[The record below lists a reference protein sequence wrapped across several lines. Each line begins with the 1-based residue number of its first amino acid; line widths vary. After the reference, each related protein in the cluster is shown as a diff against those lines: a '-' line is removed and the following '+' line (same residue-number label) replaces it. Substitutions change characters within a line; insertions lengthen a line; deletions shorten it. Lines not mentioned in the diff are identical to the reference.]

1 MLFLQ
6 VLDAIVLRDAAGGLG
21 IVSAAKLPK
30 KQSWYTE
37 LPGGKGAI
45 VAVDLDN
52 IEEHGDVAL
61 EVAYRVLRAQ
71 IVADARRK
79 AFASLAESSSS
90 ASPPPGRVQL
100 DADALLAKSRTVLA
114 ACDRLRR
121 MKRNCTDAENMV
133 RRRRSSVFVVDIVC
147 SSKDMLLVCRVHVC
161 TSSNFCKCASR
172 SSFMFSTNQVAALRV
187 DLDDLDR
194 DLRRNLKSLDDDLVP
209 ATTGAGY
216 AA

>member
-90 ASPPPGRVQL
+90 ASPPLVGYSSTLTRFWPR
-100 DADALLAKSRTVLA
+100 
-114 ACDRLRR
+114 
-121 MKRNCTDAENMV
+121 AEL
-133 RRRRSSVFVVDIVC
+133 C
-147 SSKDMLLVCRVHVC
+147 W
-161 TSSNFCKCASR
+161 
-172 SSFMFSTNQVAALRV
+172 Q
-187 DLDDLDR
+187 
-194 DLRRNLKSLDDDLVP
+194 P
-209 ATTGAGY
+209 ATASGA
-216 AA
+216 